1 MAHGSEAYARSGEK
15 AAMSRK
21 GSTLQPSQAYLK
33 SVLDYDPETGKFV
46 WIKHSNPL
54 TIGTFAGTFNNYRKI
69 SLLGKL
75 YPAHRLAW
83 MYVHGVM
90 PAVIDHVNGN
100 TDDNRISNLRPATS
114 SQNSANS
121 RKSSSNRS
129 GAKGVSIRP
138 DGRFEAKV
146 RCQGVIHSLGVYGS
160 LEEAREAY
168 IAGAK
173 GHFEEFAH
181 DGERPRF
188 ITRKVKAG
196 PNQARKLKLRRPDMV
211 EPLRPNQSTFEHHR
225 LSARFAADRRNAAFL
240 KRSIDNVA
248 KKNQEKNDRLVE
260 DVMKYKHLWT
270 KTGKSINDD
279 S

>member
-1 MAHGSEAYARSGEK
+1 
-15 AAMSRK
+15 MSRK

-33 SVLDYDPETGKFV
+33 SVLSYDPETGKFV
-46 WIKHSNPL
+46 WVKHSNPL
-54 TIGTFAGTFNNYRKI
+54 TVGTFAGTLNNYRRI
-69 SLLGKL
+69 TLLGKGF
-75 YPAHRLAW
+75 PAHRLAW
-83 MYVHGVM
+83 LYVHGVM
-90 PAVIDHVNGN
+90 PSVIDHVNGN
-100 TDDNRISNLRPATS
+100 TDDNRICNLRPATS

-121 RKSSSNRS
+121 RKPSSNTS

-146 RCQGVIHSLGVYGS
+146 KCQGVIHSLGVYGS
-160 LEEAREAY
+160 LEEARQAY
-168 IAGAK
+168 VAGAQK
-173 GHFEEFAH
+173 HFEEFAH
-181 DGERPRF
+181 DGERPKY

-196 PNQARKLKLRRPDMV
+196 PSQHKKLKSRRPDMV

-260 DVMKYKHLWT
+260 DIMKYKHLWT
-270 KTGKSINDD
+270 KADKSSNGD
-279 S
+279 SQ